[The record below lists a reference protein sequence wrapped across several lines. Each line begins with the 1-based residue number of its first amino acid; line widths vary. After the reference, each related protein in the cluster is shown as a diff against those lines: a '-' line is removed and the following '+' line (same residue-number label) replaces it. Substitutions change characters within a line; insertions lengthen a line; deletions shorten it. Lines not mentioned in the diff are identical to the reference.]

1 MSQLGQKAKYSR
13 RADVFRFTPESRLKS
28 DIPPYP
34 YRVPISEVTGSFDHL
49 VGAGNQRRWY
59 FETKCLRGLE
69 VDDQLKFSLLE
80 KGDVS
85 GIGAFENFIDGVG
98 ISAPSIPEVD

>member
-1 MSQLGQKAKYSR
+1 VAVVESLKVLDPKWPIREADSSR
-13 RADVFRFTPESRLKS
+13 TSRHVRIVCQFRKS
-28 DIPPYP
+28 PAHSITLSAWATNA
-34 YRVPISEVTGSFDHL
+34 VGISS
-49 VGAGNQRRWY
+49 
-59 FETKCLRGLE
+59 LE